1 MDLKQSLLDLVKG
14 NEKYYSTEQNKL
26 LLGNIFVAVNNHD
39 PDFFK
44 LLFHNELMKRTF
56 FSKVDDFWIF
66 NDQKFI
72 DFINLKDFMPDSFT
86 SFKNKIGLV
95 DNKGEFLSEKSEVV
109 LSFPYKDCLLVGSQ
123 DKDDQKST
131 EVLLNETLAL

>member
-1 MDLKQSLLDLVKG
+1 MDLKETLLNLLKG
-14 NEKYYSTEQNKL
+14 NEKYYSAEQNKL
-26 LLGNIFVAVNNHD
+26 LLGNIFIAVNNHD

-44 LLFHNELMKRTF
+44 LLFCNELMKRTF

-95 DNKGEFLSEKSEVV
+95 DNKGSFLDEKSDVV